1 LGERGSSAY
10 GTEVDMTDA
19 PKAKLPPPLT
29 MFDNLKDAAL
39 TFAYD
44 EKEAA
49 ILIIAT
55 KEGTKTL
62 RYTITKPTVEKLQR
76 WLKSA
81 IVHM

>member
-1 LGERGSSAY
+1 
-10 GTEVDMTDA
+10 MTDV
-19 PKAKLPPPLT
+19 PKAKPPPPLT

-39 TFAYD
+39 TFTFD

-49 ILIIAT
+49 ILIVAT

-62 RYTITKPTVEKLQR
+62 RYTITKPTVEKLRR
-76 WLKSA
+76 WLRTA

>member
-1 LGERGSSAY
+1 MDEPVERGRMS
-10 GTEVDMTDA
+10 GDPA
-19 PKAKLPPPLT
+19 PKVKLPPPLT

-39 TFAYD
+39 TLAFD
-44 EKEAA
+44 EKESA

-76 WLKSA
+76 WLRSV
-81 IVHM
+81 IIHM

>member
-1 LGERGSSAY
+1 MSAWV
-10 GTEVDMTDA
+10 GDMTDT
-19 PKAKLPPPLT
+19 PKVKVPSPLT

-39 TFAYD
+39 TFAFD
-44 EKEAA
+44 EKENA

-76 WLKSA
+76 WLRSV

>member
-1 LGERGSSAY
+1 
-10 GTEVDMTDA
+10 
-19 PKAKLPPPLT
+19 

-39 TFAYD
+39 TFAFD

-62 RYTITKPTVEKLQR
+62 RYTITKPTVEKLRR
-76 WLKSA
+76 WLRSA

>member
-1 LGERGSSAY
+1 
-10 GTEVDMTDA
+10 MTDT
-19 PKAKLPPPLT
+19 PKVKLPPPLT
-29 MFDNLKDAAL
+29 MFDNLKEAAL

-44 EKEAA
+44 EKENA

-62 RYTITKPTVEKLQR
+62 KYTITKPTVEKLQR
-76 WLKSA
+76 WLKAA

>member
-1 LGERGSSAY
+1 MDEPVERGRMPS
-10 GTEVDMTDA
+10 DPA
-19 PKAKLPPPLT
+19 PKVKLPPPLT

-39 TFAYD
+39 TLAFD
-44 EKEAA
+44 EKESA

-76 WLKSA
+76 WLRSV
-81 IVHM
+81 IIHM

>member
-1 LGERGSSAY
+1 
-10 GTEVDMTDA
+10 MTDT
-19 PKAKLPPPLT
+19 PKAKVKLPPPLT

-39 TFAYD
+39 TFTLD
-44 EKEAA
+44 EKENAV
-49 ILIIAT
+49 LIIAT

-76 WLKSA
+76 WLKTA